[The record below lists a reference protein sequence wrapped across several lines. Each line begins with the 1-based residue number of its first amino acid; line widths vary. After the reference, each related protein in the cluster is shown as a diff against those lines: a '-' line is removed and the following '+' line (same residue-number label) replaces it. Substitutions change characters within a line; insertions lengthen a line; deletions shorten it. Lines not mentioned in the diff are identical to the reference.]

1 MDRSSDPAKPA
12 KLGVRVVISKGW
24 NHANLAV
31 LSLIAHGW
39 GVRNAQDHSPT
50 QTWTRVLPVQR
61 PYISRSHANNQ
72 NNTRNARAPHSEGT
86 ANNDAH
92 HREHLSKNVSEPP
105 KIMHSSPG
113 HHERSHQTCTVAH
126 DKEQP
131 DSALWAGHSAAS
143 HSMRP
148 SQTMTSPAQTPI
160 KGPAPLQLQVV
171 LERGSGELSLWT
183 RNGAKHA
190 QHGSHGDLGAT
201 SG

>member
-1 MDRSSDPAKPA
+1 MRTPTACGRWA
-12 KLGVRVVISKGW
+12 VGVRVVISKGW

-131 DSALWAGHSAAS
+131 DSALWAGHCSVTQCAALPNDDQPGPNTNQRPRSPAAS
-143 HSMRP
+143 GRSR
-148 SQTMTSPAQTPI
+148 T
-160 KGPAPLQLQVV
+160 GV
-171 LERGSGELSLWT
+171 R
-183 RNGAKHA
+183 
-190 QHGSHGDLGAT
+190 
-201 SG
+201 

>member
-1 MDRSSDPAKPA
+1 MDSRGRRFLALCYYFSEREQQDTQ
-12 KLGVRVVISKGW
+12 LGVRVVISKGW

-86 ANNDAH
+86 SNNEAH
-92 HREHLSKNVSEPP
+92 HRAHLRENVSEPP

-126 DKEQP
+126 NKEQP
-131 DSALWAGHSAAS
+131 DSALWPGHCIAKQCAALPNDDRPGPNTNQRPRSPAAS
-143 HSMRP
+143 GRSR
-148 SQTMTSPAQTPI
+148 T
-160 KGPAPLQLQVV
+160 GV
-171 LERGSGELSLWT
+171 R
-183 RNGAKHA
+183 
-190 QHGSHGDLGAT
+190 
-201 SG
+201 

>member
-1 MDRSSDPAKPA
+1 MNDESKSEIR
-12 KLGVRVVISKGW
+12 LRVGVRVVISKGW

-92 HREHLSKNVSEPP
+92 HRAHLSKNVSEPP

-113 HHERSHQTCTVAH
+113 HHKRSHQTCTVAH

-131 DSALWAGHSAAS
+131 DSALWPGHSLHRHTVRQGLS
-143 HSMRP
+143 RPPHS
-148 SQTMTSPAQTPI
+148 SKNAVLSWFSP
-160 KGPAPLQLQVV
+160 KSCPLHVFQQF
-171 LERGSGELSLWT
+171 
-183 RNGAKHA
+183 
-190 QHGSHGDLGAT
+190 
-201 SG
+201 

>member
-1 MDRSSDPAKPA
+1 M
-12 KLGVRVVISKGW
+12 ISKGW

-113 HHERSHQTCTVAH
+113 HHERSQLASDVHSSARQRTARLSTVGR
-126 DKEQP
+126 
-131 DSALWAGHSAAS
+131 ALQRHTVCGPPK
-143 HSMRP
+143 R
-148 SQTMTSPAQTPI
+148 
-160 KGPAPLQLQVV
+160 GPARPKHQSKAPLPCSFRSFSKEGQVNTAC
-171 LERGSGELSLWT
+171 GQGMC
-183 RNGAKHA
+183 
-190 QHGSHGDLGAT
+190 
-201 SG
+201 